1 MLEKN
6 LPFIPKVPNLEEL
19 AEQLIDKVGAS
30 VTSRFQAFLVEYLAE
45 AYGVR
50 QSQLKP
56 DLECFVNAQANTY
69 AYRGRSELNNIC
81 GSVQMSPGR
90 TGKIGGETV
99 TITKVPNCRG
109 VDLSKIRLLFDS
121 CAFTDVLTNS
131 RVSFAIALERQ
142 LQTLAKM
149 RRSQARYRFAI
160 GCKETWLVS
169 YDRLI
174 DEKFVDGKRIK
185 QRWSVDEAWEAVRQ
199 TVEAAR
205 YLASQRYRLDGY
217 KLVLSCQGVDAL
229 QYQQC
234 VEQVLEYA
242 TPDDVLGL
250 GGWCILGKQKKWMP
264 VFWEAMRRV
273 IPLIAE
279 SGVRQVHIFGVT
291 WLKPHQGYE
300 PPLPGL
306 LRLCDEYGLSLSTD
320 GRSPIANALWK
331 KTWRKAGATFP
342 YWRHNLAWAK
352 AEMATLRD
360 SEW

>member
-19 AEQLIDKVGAS
+19 AEQLIDKVGVS
-30 VTSRFQAFLVEYLAE
+30 VTRRFQIFLVEYLAE

-90 TGKIGGETV
+90 TGKVGGETV
-99 TITKVPNCRG
+99 TITKVPNCKG

-131 RVSFAIALERQ
+131 RVSFSKALERQ

-149 RRSQARYRFAI
+149 L

-205 YLASQRYRLDGY
+205 YLSSQRYRLDGY

-242 TPDDVLGL
+242 TPSDVLGL

-279 SGVRQVHIFGVT
+279 SGVTQVHIFGVT
-291 WLKPHQGYE
+291 WFKPHQGYD

-320 GRSPIANALWK
+320 GRLPSAPAKLIA
-331 KTWRKAGATFP
+331 
-342 YWRHNLAWAK
+342 YC
-352 AEMATLRD
+352 
-360 SEW
+360 